1 MGVSWEMIPSD
12 VREQMERCLT
22 YKWNS
27 FTQEDVYVFLE
38 ACKLLN
44 YKWAEKKTS
53 PSGISDNYMTRT
65 KQML

>member
-1 MGVSWEMIPSD
+1 MGVSWEMIPLH

-22 YKWNS
+22 FKWNS

-38 ACKLLN
+38 ACKLMN

-53 PSGISDNYMTRT
+53 HSGLFRQLYDQDV
-65 KQML
+65 QMK